1 MMFVAGFIVGVLFGL
16 IISMYLIKTNN
27 EEWKK

>member
-1 MMFVAGFIVGVLFGL
+1 MVVIGFIVGVLFGL
-16 IISMYLIKTNN
+16 GMSMYLIKTND

>member
-1 MMFVAGFIVGVLFGL
+1 MAGIGFIIGVMFGL
-16 IISMYLIKTNN
+16 GMSMYLIKTNN

>member
-1 MMFVAGFIVGVLFGL
+1 MVVVGFIIGVMFGL
-16 IISMYLIKTNN
+16 GMSMYLIKTNN

>member
-1 MMFVAGFIVGVLFGL
+1 MIVVGFIIGVMFGL
-16 IISMYLIKTNN
+16 GMSMYLIKTND